1 MQFTDVVCR
10 TMTLIENQRVN
21 LHHSCGV
28 FYICSISP
36 NKYVIMVMYNS

>member
-10 TMTLIENQRVN
+10 VMTLMEYQRVN
-21 LHHSCGV
+21 LHHGCGV
-28 FYICSISP
+28 FYIPISP